1 MVAMNDRAQSEPELP
16 LEADDDFT
24 VAQDTE
30 FDEAEPVEVDEER
43 PVDDGKADEVTGL
56 DAERRVD
63 LTEEPGSSAG
73 STD

>member
-1 MVAMNDRAQSEPELP
+1 MVAMDDGARFDRELAPES
-16 LEADDDFT
+16 DDDFT

-30 FDEAEPVEVDEER
+30 FDEADTAETDEER
-43 PVDDGKADEVTGL
+43 PVDDGKADEITGV

-63 LTEEPGSSAG
+63 LTEEPGSATG